1 MLGTL
6 YIVATPIGNLE
17 DITLRALRVLR
28 EVDLIA
34 CEDTR
39 HTAKILTYYQID
51 KPKVSYHEHNEVEK
65 AASLITELQRG
76 KQVALVSDAG
86 TPCISDPGYR
96 IVRNAFENG
105 IRVVPIPGPCSFIA
119 ALSASGRPTDSFVFL
134 GFLPPRKVPRRATLE
149 SLKHE
154 LRTVIVFE
162 SPLRLLDTLTD
173 IQETLGSRFLTI
185 AREITKIYEEIFF
198 GTVEEALIHFSKK
211 PLKGEI
217 VLILE
222 KGHLSKGPESLP
234 NKTLIEEKSKE
245 LIERLGMTKNEAL
258 KELADQYHI
267 PKRTLY
273 KILLDST
280 DDEALYDRSKTEL

>member
-1 MLGTL
+1 MSGTL
-6 YIVATPIGNLE
+6 YVVATPIGNLE
-17 DITLRALRVLR
+17 DITLRALQVLR

-39 HTAKILTYYQID
+39 RTMKLLTHYQID
-51 KPKVSYHEHNEVEK
+51 KPRISYHEHNEMEK
-65 AASLITELQRG
+65 ASNLLTELQNGR
-76 KQVALVSDAG
+76 QIALVSDAG

-96 IVRNAFENG
+96 IVRKALENG
-105 IRVVPIPGPCSFIA
+105 IHVVPIPGPCSFTA

-134 GFLPPRKVPRRATLE
+134 GFLPARRNPRGAILN
-149 SLKHE
+149 SLKEE

-162 SPLRLLDTLTD
+162 SPLRLLGTLAD
-173 IQETLGSRFLTI
+173 IQEILGPRLITV

-198 GTVEEALIHFSKK
+198 GTVAEALIHFSKK
-211 PLKGEI
+211 SVKGEI

-222 KGHLSKGPESLP
+222 KEHLPETTPNLP
-234 NKTLIEEKSKE
+234 DKERIEGKTKE
-245 LIERLGMTKNEAL
+245 LMERLGMTKNEAL
-258 KELADQYHI
+258 KELAIQYRI

-280 DDEALYDRSKTEL
+280 DKE

>member
-1 MLGTL
+1 MSGTL
-6 YIVATPIGNLE
+6 YVVATPIGNLE
-17 DITLRALRVLR
+17 DITLRALRVLK

-39 HTAKILTYYQID
+39 HTSKILTHYQID

-65 AASLITELQRG
+65 AANLLTELQNGR
-76 KQVALVSDAG
+76 QVALVSDAG
-86 TPCISDPGYR
+86 TPGISDPGYR
-96 IVRNAFENG
+96 IVRNALENG

-134 GFLPPRKVPRRATLE
+134 GFLPARKTPRRTTLE
-149 SLKHE
+149 SLQDE

-162 SPLRLLDTLTD
+162 SPIRLLDTLTD
-173 IQETLGSRFLTI
+173 IQEILGPRFVTV
-185 AREITKIYEEIFF
+185 AREITKIYEEIFS
-198 GTVEEALIHFSKK
+198 GTVEEAVAHFSKK
-211 PLKGEI
+211 SVKGEI

-222 KGHLSKGPESLP
+222 KGHLSKIRASLP
-234 NKTLIEEKSKE
+234 DREAIEEKTKE
-245 LIERLGMTKNEAL
+245 LAERLGLTKNEAL

-280 DDEALYDRSKTEL
+280 DDEELRH